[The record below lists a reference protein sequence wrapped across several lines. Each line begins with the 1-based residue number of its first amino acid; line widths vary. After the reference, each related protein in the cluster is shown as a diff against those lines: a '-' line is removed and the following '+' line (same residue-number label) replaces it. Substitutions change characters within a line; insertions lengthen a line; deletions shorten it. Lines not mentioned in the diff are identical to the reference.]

1 MPRLLPS
8 DALDGP
14 PVRARW
20 TAILTAALAI
30 TAWNTDWT
38 AAWDTTRGLMPV
50 QTDRHEWTAATL
62 ADAPRLDDTTGLTEG
77 IDDPA
82 SAESAWL
89 EADDLILELAWEQP
103 LSLERIRVETY
114 ADTYGTGH
122 RLAIAADSTTADGTN
137 CLNARLTTLDGTT
150 TLQTCSRTDR
160 HPPLYEEEGT
170 WLPDKLFVTQTA
182 NLQPAARTDLVD
194 YLGLGLHLGVSEATG
209 MWGPNWWTPMMG
221 GQYHGCDDPNLY
233 ALLDDLHL
241 RPEYA
246 IHTEHKGDP
255 DTVVRGPVRV
265 SPDPGALYV
274 PACVPVKDDWTA
286 DPRTGMVYAT
296 DPYVQP
302 QPSAL
307 AAWTRYNAAKDEPG
321 PLRTIAAV
329 DLRSCDTETAH
340 CTGDTQT
347 EPQMGNAGPVA
358 DWIEEFLG
366 TDH

>member
-114 ADTYGTGH
+114 ADSYGTGH
-122 RLAIAADSTTADGTN
+122 RLAIAADST
-137 CLNARLTTLDGTT
+137 
-150 TLQTCSRTDR
+150 
-160 HPPLYEEEGT
+160 PPT
-170 WLPDKLFVTQTA
+170 
-182 NLQPAARTDLVD
+182 ART
-194 YLGLGLHLGVSEATG
+194 A
-209 MWGPNWWTPMMG
+209 
-221 GQYHGCDDPNLY
+221 
-233 ALLDDLHL
+233 
-241 RPEYA
+241 
-246 IHTEHKGDP
+246 
-255 DTVVRGPVRV
+255 
-265 SPDPGALYV
+265 
-274 PACVPVKDDWTA
+274 
-286 DPRTGMVYAT
+286 
-296 DPYVQP
+296 
-302 QPSAL
+302 
-307 AAWTRYNAAKDEPG
+307 
-321 PLRTIAAV
+321 
-329 DLRSCDTETAH
+329 
-340 CTGDTQT
+340 
-347 EPQMGNAGPVA
+347 
-358 DWIEEFLG
+358 
-366 TDH
+366 